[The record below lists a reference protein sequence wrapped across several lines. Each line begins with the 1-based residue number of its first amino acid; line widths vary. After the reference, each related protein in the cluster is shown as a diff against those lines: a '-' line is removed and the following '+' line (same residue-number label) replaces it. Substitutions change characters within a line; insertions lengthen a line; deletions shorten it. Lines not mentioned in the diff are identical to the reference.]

1 MAEDGRNRR
10 EATEAER
17 ILTQRRKADA
27 RHATGGGS
35 ESNNNSSALRL
46 FACLASALRALR
58 KIPDLAL
65 FRVNSSAP
73 EHRGR
78 ILR

>member
-35 ESNNNSSALRL
+35 GSDNHPSPLRL

-65 FRVNSSAP
+65 FQVNSSAP
-73 EHRGR
+73 EHHGR
-78 ILR
+78 ISR